1 MNSETVSVNSIGFMK
16 TVTPEQAAK
25 LIGCDWQELR
35 MQLSRRGGM
44 THVVVNP
51 RKQKHWYV

>member
-1 MNSETVSVNSIGFMK
+1 
-16 TVTPEQAAK
+16 VTPEQAAK